1 MISSCF
7 LNFCRLPANLGLVLV
22 ELESLSN
29 FLSIRKMSKID
40 VGCNLGVRFDTLTDY
55 SRHLFFSYRLQANFG
70 AASIGVESLSS

>member
-55 SRHLFFSYRLQANFG
+55 SRHLFFS
-70 AASIGVESLSS
+70 IGSKQILGLHQLG